1 MQRILI
7 VTDAWHPQVNGVV
20 RTLASLVGELTD
32 RGFDVRI
39 VGPQQF
45 RTIPCPTYP
54 EIRLALTGAD
64 GMARI
69 MDQIRPDT
77 VHIATEGPLGFAA
90 RRVCLRRG
98 IGFTTSLHTRFPEY
112 LRKRAPIPERL
123 TYNVLRWFHNAASS
137 CLVPTESMRRQLEPL
152 GFANLVTW
160 TRGIDRQIFRPV
172 APIALDLPRPLFL
185 TVSRLAPEKNL
196 EGFLDLPLPG
206 SKLVV
211 GDGPAMAGLVARYPA
226 VHFAGLQ
233 TGEALARYYSS
244 ADVFVFPSKTDTF
257 GNVLIEA
264 LACGVPL
271 AAFPEPGPLDVIAD
285 SGAGVISED
294 LAEACLGALAI
305 DRETA
310 FRRSLAYNWDAC
322 AEIFLDHAF
331 GAARGSDPR
340 VSMAA

>member
-7 VTDAWHPQVNGVV
+7 VTDAWHPQINGVV
-20 RTLASLVGELTD
+20 RTLASLVRELTD
-32 RGFDVRI
+32 RGFEVK
-39 VGPQQF
+39 VVAPQDF

-64 GMARI
+64 GMARVI
-69 MDQIRPDT
+69 DAFRPDA

-98 IGFTTSLHTRFPEY
+98 VGFTTSLHTRFPEY

-123 TYNVLRWFHNAASS
+123 TYNVLRWFHNAASA

-152 GFANLVTW
+152 GFRNLVTW
-160 TRGIDRQIFRPV
+160 TRGIDRDIFRPSE
-172 APIALDLPRPLFL
+172 PIAIDLPRPIFV
-185 TVSRLAPEKNL
+185 TVSRLAPEKNI
-196 EGFLDLPLPG
+196 EGFLDLDLPG

-211 GDGPAMAGLVARYPA
+211 GDGPSMAGLVARYPA

-233 TGEALARYYSS
+233 TGDALARYYSS

-271 AAFPEPGPLDVIAD
+271 AAFPEPGPVDVIAD

-294 LAEACLGALAI
+294 LREACLAALSVDRQAAI
-305 DRETA
+305 
-310 FRRSLAYNWDAC
+310 RRSYAYNWEAC
-322 AEIFLDHAF
+322 AEIFLDHTF
-331 GAARGSDPR
+331 AAAASRDRRDPL
-340 VSMAA
+340 AA

>member
-20 RTLASLVGELTD
+20 RTLASLAVELSD
-32 RGFDVRI
+32 RGFEVKV
-39 VGPQQF
+39 VGPQDF

-64 GMARI
+64 GMLNVIDAF
-69 MDQIRPDT
+69 RPDA

-90 RRVCLRRG
+90 RRACLKRG
-98 IGFTTSLHTRFPEY
+98 MGFTTSLHTRFPEY

-123 TYNVLRWFHNAASS
+123 TYNVLRWFHNAATA
-137 CLVPTESMRRQLEPL
+137 CLVPTESMRRHLEPL
-152 GFANLVTW
+152 GFSNLVTW
-160 TRGIDRQIFRPV
+160 TRGIDRHIFRQSE
-172 APIALDLPRPLFL
+172 PIPLNLPRPIFL
-185 TVSRLAPEKNL
+185 TVSRLAPEKNI
-196 EGFLDLPLPG
+196 EGFLDLDLPG

-211 GDGPAMAGLVARYPA
+211 GDGPSMAALVSRYPNA
-226 VHFAGLQ
+226 HFAGLQ

-285 SGAGVISED
+285 SGAGIISED
-294 LAEACLGALAI
+294 LREACLKALAI

-310 FRRSLAYNWDAC
+310 FARSRAYNWEAC

-331 GAARGSDPR
+331 GRHGAGGERIAA
-340 VSMAA
+340 

>member
-7 VTDAWHPQVNGVV
+7 VSDAWHPQVNGVV
-20 RTLASLVGELTD
+20 RTLASLVEELRE
-32 RGFDVRI
+32 RGFEVK
-39 VGPQQF
+39 VVAPQAF

-69 MDQIRPDT
+69 IDSFMPDA

-98 IGFTTSLHTRFPEY
+98 VRFTTSLHTRFPEY

-152 GFANLVTW
+152 GFRNLVTW
-160 TRGIDRQIFRPV
+160 TRGIDRHIFRPCE
-172 APIALDLPRPLFL
+172 PIALNLPRPIFV
-185 TVSRLAPEKNL
+185 TVSRLAPEKTV
-196 EGFLDLPLPG
+196 EGFLDLDLPG

-211 GDGPAMAGLVARYPA
+211 GDGPSMASLAARYPEA
-226 VHFAGLQ
+226 HFAGLQ
-233 TGEALARYYSS
+233 TGDALARYYSS

-264 LACGVPL
+264 LACGVPV
-271 AAFPEPGPLDVIAD
+271 AAFPEPGPTDVIAE
-285 SGAGVISED
+285 SGAGAISQD
-294 LAEACLGALAI
+294 LREACLAALSI

-310 FRRSLAYNWDAC
+310 FRRSFAYNWDAC
-322 AEIFLDHAF
+322 AEIFLEHTI
-331 GAARGSDPR
+331 GAA
-340 VSMAA
+340 MAPSRRHSIAA